1 MKKNIRAKT
10 EEEIK
15 SSYEYLFEKIM
26 KDKRK
31 DLSQFVLSFREQLL
45 KENKVESFGE
55 LVALDLLYFHSVNNA
70 DEPWKG
76 REAVGEAYRLLQTRK
91 ETFSKEE
98 LRISYLKLAE
108 AFDYL
113 EDIDKEREC
122 YDEAAYYAFQT
133 QDAKDAIFAKE
144 REIRLVSRYPEEE
157 RANLFPTYES
167 LIMMLGLEEGKRLFA
182 LEKEMPS
189 IIHDPVETNPL
200 FPKIIDKVNIALK
213 EYFDAHMSE
222 FTLENYNIKKRQLL
236 LKEGIDWTA
245 PYENKK
251 EVNK

>member
-1 MKKNIRAKT
+1 MKKNPKTST

-15 SSYEYLFEKIM
+15 SSYEYLFEKVM

-45 KENKVESFGE
+45 KEDKVESFGE
-55 LVALDLLYFHSVNNA
+55 LVAIDLLYFHSVNNA
-70 DEPWKG
+70 EEPWKG
-76 REAVGEAYRLLQTRK
+76 RDAANEAYKLLQTRK

-113 EDIDKEREC
+113 EDVDKEREC

-144 REIRLVSRYPEEE
+144 REIRLVWRYPEEE

-167 LIMMLGLEEGKRLFA
+167 LIMMFGLEEGKRLFA
-182 LEKEMPS
+182 LEKEKPS
-189 IIHDPVETNPL
+189 IVHDPIESNPL
-200 FPKIIDKVNIALK
+200 FPKIIDGVNIALR
-213 EYFDAHMSE
+213 EHFDAHQEE

-236 LKEGIDWTA
+236 LKAGIDWTA
-245 PYENKK
+245 PYEIKG
-251 EVNK
+251 E

>member
-1 MKKNIRAKT
+1 MNKKSKITT

-45 KENKVESFGE
+45 KEDKVESFGE

-70 DEPWKG
+70 EEPWKG
-76 REAVGEAYRLLQTRK
+76 RDAANEAYKLLDIRK
-91 ETFSKEE
+91 ETFTKEE
-98 LRISYLKLAE
+98 LRIAYFGLAE

-113 EDIDKEREC
+113 EDIDKERKC
-122 YDEAAYYAFQT
+122 YDEAAYYSFQT
-133 QDAKDAIFAKE
+133 MAKEEALTAKE
-144 REIRLVSRYPEEE
+144 REIRLIFRYPEEE
-157 RANLFPTYES
+157 RKSLFPTYET
-167 LIMMLGLEEGKRLFA
+167 LIMMFGLEEGKRLFA
-182 LEKEMPS
+182 IEKEKPT
-189 IIHDPVETNPL
+189 IIHDPIESNPL
-200 FPKIIDKVNIALK
+200 FPKIIDRINIALK
-213 EYFDAHMSE
+213 EYFDSHQEE

-245 PYENKK
+245 PYEVKG
-251 EVNK
+251 E

>member
-1 MKKNIRAKT
+1 MKKKIDTNN

-15 SSYEYLFEKIM
+15 SSYLYLFEKIM
-26 KDKRK
+26 RDKRA

-45 KENKVESFGE
+45 KEDKIESFGE
-55 LVALDLLYFHSVNNA
+55 LIALDLLYFHSVNNA
-70 DEPWKG
+70 LEPWKG
-76 REAVGEAYRLLQTRK
+76 RDAVNEAFKLLETRK
-91 ETFSKEE
+91 DTFTKEE
-98 LRISYLKLAE
+98 LRISYLKVAE

-113 EDIDKEREC
+113 EDIEKDRQC
-122 YDEAAYYAFQT
+122 YDEASYYAFQT
-133 QDAKDAIFAKE
+133 MAKE
-144 REIRLVSRYPEEE
+144 DALSAKEKEIRLVWRYPEDQ
-157 RANLFPTYES
+157 RKGLFPTYES
-167 LIMMLGLEEGKRLFA
+167 LIMMFGLETGKKLFD
-182 LEKEMPS
+182 LEKEEPEMV
-189 IIHDPVETNPL
+189 HDPIESNPL
-200 FPKIIDKVNIALK
+200 FPKIIDRVNIALK

>member
-1 MKKNIRAKT
+1 MKKNVKT
-10 EEEIK
+10 TSEEEIK

-45 KENKVESFGE
+45 KEDKVESFGE

-70 DEPWKG
+70 EEPWKG
-76 REAVGEAYRLLQTRK
+76 RDAANEAYKLLDIRK
-91 ETFSKEE
+91 ETFTKEE

-113 EDIDKEREC
+113 EDIDKERQC
-122 YDEAAYYAFQT
+122 YDEASYYAFQT
-133 QDAKDAIFAKE
+133 MAKEDAIFAKE
-144 REIRLVSRYPEEE
+144 REILLVWRYPEEQRKE
-157 RANLFPTYES
+157 LFPTYES
-167 LIMMLGLEEGKRLFA
+167 LIMQFGLETGKRLFE
-182 LEKEMPS
+182 LEKEEPS
-189 IIHDPVETNPL
+189 TIHDPVESNPL
-200 FPKIIDKVNIALK
+200 FPKIIDGVNIALK
-213 EYFDAHMSE
+213 EYFDSRKEE

-245 PYENKK
+245 PYEK
-251 EVNK
+251 EGKTK